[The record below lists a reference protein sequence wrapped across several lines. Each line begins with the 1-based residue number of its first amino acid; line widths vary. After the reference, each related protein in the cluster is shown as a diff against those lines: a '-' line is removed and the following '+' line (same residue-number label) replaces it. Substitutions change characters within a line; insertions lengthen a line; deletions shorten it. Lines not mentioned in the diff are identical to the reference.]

1 MIYTPKKTTIHC
13 FYSEIDRHRR
23 PAILFFGTVTTAYR
37 LRSRPL
43 FGIIVSSHQNAQGR
57 WILKVRAAFR
67 KFGLAINE
75 FLKKFLQKKKSQRF
89 FSLLLRIKIYINL
102 FDITLDNILKKN
114 GYLIRRLLW
123 RIPSLLFLFLSFT
136 FIKIPTLRNF
146 STSVEIPS
154 DRWPYNLTPS
164 YPFYEHVSTTR
175 SYLVYPW
182 HLYISISKAR
192 AKFRHYTIS
201 WKVLVERATLPRFS
215 INPRATI

>member
-75 FLKKFLQKKKSQRF
+75 FLKKFLQKKKKSQRF

-123 RIPSLLFLFLSFT
+123 CIPLVSL
-136 FIKIPTLRNF
+136 FIL
-146 STSVEIPS
+146 
-154 DRWPYNLTPS
+154 
-164 YPFYEHVSTTR
+164 
-175 SYLVYPW
+175 YLYQNTDASKLL
-182 HLYISISKAR
+182 HLGWNSIWQM
-192 AKFRHYTIS
+192 TI
-201 WKVLVERATLPRFS
+201 
-215 INPRATI
+215 

>member
-57 WILKVRAAFR
+57 WILKVCAAFR

-75 FLKKFLQKKKSQRF
+75 FPLWSSEFLKKFLQKKIWKIF
-89 FSLLLRIKIYINL
+89 LFSSSILRSIIFK
-102 FDITLDNILKKN
+102 KKN

-123 RIPSLLFLFLSFT
+123 RIPLVSL
-136 FIKIPTLRNF
+136 FIL
-146 STSVEIPS
+146 
-154 DRWPYNLTPS
+154 
-164 YPFYEHVSTTR
+164 
-175 SYLVYPW
+175 YLYQNTDASKLL
-182 HLYISISKAR
+182 HLGWNSIWQM
-192 AKFRHYTIS
+192 TI
-201 WKVLVERATLPRFS
+201 
-215 INPRATI
+215 

>member
-75 FLKKFLQKKKSQRF
+75 FPLWSSEFLKKFLQKK
-89 FSLLLRIKIYINL
+89 IWKI
-102 FDITLDNILKKN
+102 
-114 GYLIRRLLW
+114 
-123 RIPSLLFLFLSFT
+123 FLFSSSILRSIIFKKKWLSHTKT
-136 FIKIPTLRNF
+136 FVTYSSCF
-146 STSVEIPS
+146 SFYPLPLSKYRRFETSPP
-154 DRWPYNLTPS
+154 RLKFHLTDD
-164 YPFYEHVSTTR
+164 H
-175 SYLVYPW
+175 
-182 HLYISISKAR
+182 II
-192 AKFRHYTIS
+192 
-201 WKVLVERATLPRFS
+201 
-215 INPRATI
+215 

>member
-102 FDITLDNILKKN
+102 FDITLDNILKKMAIS
-114 GYLIRRLLW
+114 YEDFCDVF
-123 RIPSLLFLFLSFT
+123 LLFLFLSFT

-175 SYLVYPW
+175 SYLVYPR